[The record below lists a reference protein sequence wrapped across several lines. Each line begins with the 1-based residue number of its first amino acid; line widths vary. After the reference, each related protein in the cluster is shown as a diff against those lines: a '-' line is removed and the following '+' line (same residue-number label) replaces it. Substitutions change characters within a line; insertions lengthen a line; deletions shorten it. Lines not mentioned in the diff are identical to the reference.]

1 MNIIARKMYSFV
13 RFYIV
18 RMSKKD
24 PTKEFVF
31 VALGDSTVEGAGA
44 SHHKRSF
51 TGIIYSMINERFP
64 KTRYHNFG
72 KFGSSTK
79 DVINEQ
85 IDKAI
90 ALKPDLVTIS
100 VGVNDMNN
108 KILPKTFSRNLTFII
123 EQLQKETNAK
133 IVINNLPDFTSS
145 SALSRTHRS
154 LGKLIIS
161 RYNKAIEKVASDT
174 DVFFIDL
181 YSQSKVYAKHY
192 PELIAEDKFHPS
204 DFGHALWANTIM
216 TSIEQHIF
224 PKSR

>member
-1 MNIIARKMYSFV
+1 MYSFV
-13 RFYIV
+13 RFYLV
-18 RMSKKD
+18 RLSKKD

-31 VALGDSTVEGAGA
+31 VAIGDSTVEGAGA
-44 SHHKRSF
+44 THHKRSF
-51 TGIIYSMINERFP
+51 TGILYSMIKERFP
-64 KTRYHNFG
+64 KTSYHNFG

-79 DVINEQ
+79 DVINDQ
-85 IDKAI
+85 LDKAI

-100 VGVNDMNN
+100 VGANDMNN
-108 KILPKTFSRNLTFII
+108 KILPKTFSKNLILII
-123 EQLQKETNAK
+123 EQLQKETTAK
-133 IVINNLPDFTSS
+133 IVLNNLPDFTKST
-145 SALSRTHRS
+145 AISRTQRS
-154 LGKLIIS
+154 LGKFIIS
-161 RYNKAIEKVASDT
+161 RYNKAIEKVAADN

-181 YSQSKVYAKHY
+181 YSQSKVYAKYY